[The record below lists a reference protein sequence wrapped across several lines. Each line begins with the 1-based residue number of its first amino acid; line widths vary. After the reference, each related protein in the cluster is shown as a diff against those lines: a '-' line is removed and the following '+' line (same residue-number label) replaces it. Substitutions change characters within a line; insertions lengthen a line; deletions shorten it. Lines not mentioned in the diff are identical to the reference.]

1 MKISNIT
8 FSKNITDNN
17 QKTPKKNKIEAISIL
32 AGSTIGAP
40 VTFLV
45 MDTFSKNKKDYL
57 QSIKNEINIYN
68 ANVEKDVQTGLKLL
82 EQKGKPAN
90 TSEMEVIK
98 EYAKSKNKLCLDRK
112 LDNIKKTRKA
122 HVNKWLKISTG
133 IGISLGTIVLA
144 IKNIYQKQKKELST
158 NKNITS
164 NTVSTNNQT
173 NNVSINSCFFSEM
186 IKKQIPFKGII

>member
-8 FSKNITDNN
+8 FSKSITNNN
-17 QKTPKKNKIEAISIL
+17 QTTPKKNKIEAISIL

-40 VTFLV
+40 STFLI
-45 MDTFSKNKKDYL
+45 MDIFSKNKKDYL

-68 ANVEKDVQTGLKLL
+68 ANVEKDVQTGLRLL

-90 TSEMEVIK
+90 TSETEVIK
-98 EYAKSKNKLCLDRK
+98 EYAKSKNKLSLDRK
-112 LDNIKKTRKA
+112 LDNIKKVRKA

-144 IKNIYQKQKKELST
+144 IKNIYQKPKKELTT
-158 NKNITS
+158 NQNIQS
-164 NTVSTNNQT
+164 IDTNNQS
-173 NNVSINSCFFSEM
+173 NAISINSCFFFGNDKNKSHLR
-186 IKKQIPFKGII
+186 G

>member
-57 QSIKNEINIYN
+57 QSIKNEEENFIKT
-68 ANVEKDVQTGLKLL
+68 VEKNVKTGIGLL
-82 EQKGKPAN
+82 EKNGRSP
-90 TSEMEVIK
+90 SEKEIK
-98 EYAKSKNKLCLDRK
+98 IIRDHITLVEKFNLDEK
-112 LDNIKKTRKA
+112 LDIIKKVRKS

-133 IGISLGTIVLA
+133 IGISLGTIILA